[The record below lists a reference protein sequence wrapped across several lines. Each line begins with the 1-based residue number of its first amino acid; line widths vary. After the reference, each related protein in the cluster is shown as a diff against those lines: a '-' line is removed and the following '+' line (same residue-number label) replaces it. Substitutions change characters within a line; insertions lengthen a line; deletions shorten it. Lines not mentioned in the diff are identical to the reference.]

1 LKEKITPEP
10 IKKKERPEV
19 MLKMPESLSLD
30 DLIPI
35 GGAVVTKIGK
45 TNIVMTNDGGILKI
59 YTPVENSI
67 VEVEIAKTLDDIIKR
82 VDNWMKL
89 EKAIESSARTY
100 EFMGREKA
108 RERIKNEE
116 SRKRENR
123 QKEVKNAES
132 K

>member
-1 LKEKITPEP
+1 
-10 IKKKERPEV
+10 
-19 MLKMPESLSLD
+19 
-30 DLIPI
+30 
-35 GGAVVTKIGK
+35 
-45 TNIVMTNDGGILKI
+45 
-59 YTPVENSI
+59 
-67 VEVEIAKTLDDIIKR
+67 
-82 VDNWMKL
+82 MKL